1 MGALELVSGVDPDSI
16 LGSTTPRL
24 APTPLAT
31 GAPGA
36 CPCGACALSEE
47 TSYGFEVIDFARDVL
62 KMPLDPWQ
70 EYIVIHAGEL
80 LADGRPRFK
89 KILLIVSRQQ
99 GKSFLLLVLTL
110 FWMFVEQWELIVGQ
124 HVSVAKA
131 RGVWEKAQK
140 IAKRIPELST
150 DFGTVRKDNND
161 PHWLTTFDSKYV
173 VEAANENGGR
183 GGSVD
188 RLVVDEVRQQ
198 RTWAAYDAA
207 KPTLNAKPFG
217 QGWWITNQGDSRS
230 VVVIGMRKTGISNIE
245 AEKSGGAAIDPQL
258 ALFEYSA
265 PRGSN
270 PLDPRVIAMACP
282 NVNRRVSMREI
293 LGDAMAA
300 MKSGDQDK
308 INGYLTEILCM
319 FVPSLDGAVNPA
331 GWALGRVPGSLAEH
345 RSGLALVPELSPDR
359 QHSSI
364 SVAAMMPDGKVRV
377 EVIASWSGM
386 FAAAELRRALPGWV
400 RKVKPRKL
408 GWIPGGPAAA
418 IGAELADAKKFNV
431 PGLEIEEIRG
441 EVSAVCMGFSELVE
455 VGDILHSGQEDA
467 QDLLSKHVLGSAKLW
482 TGDVW
487 RFSRKGEGH
496 CDAAYGV
503 AAAAHLA
510 RTMPPARGGR
520 GRLRVITGSA
530 AKPQAEQ
537 ATE

>member
-1 MGALELVSGVDPDSI
+1 MRVLELVSGVDPDQVM
-16 LGSTTPRL
+16 GSTTPRL
-24 APTPLAT
+24 APTPLII
-31 GAPGA
+31 GAPG
-36 CPCGACALSEE
+36 PCGCGCALDEDS
-47 TSYGFEVIDFARDVL
+47 SYGFEVVDFAENIL
-62 KMPLDPWQ
+62 HSPLDPWQ
-70 EYIVIHAGEL
+70 RWLVIHAGEL
-80 LADGRPRFK
+80 LPDGRPRFK

-99 GKSFLLLVLTL
+99 GKTFLLTVLTL
-110 FWMFVEQWELIVGQ
+110 FWLFVEQWPLIVGQ
-124 HVSVAKA
+124 HVNVSKA
-131 RGVWEKAQK
+131 RGVWEAAQK
-140 IAKRIPELST
+140 IAKKNEHLKD
-150 DFGTVRKDNND
+150 DFGKVRMDNND
-161 PHWLTTFDSKYV
+161 PHWLTASDSKYA

-188 RLVVDEVRQQ
+188 RLVVDEARQQ

-207 KPTLNAKPFG
+207 KPTLNARPYG
-217 QGWWITNQGDSRS
+217 QGFWITNQGDSRS
-230 VVVIGMRKTGISNIE
+230 VVVIGLRKTGISNIDAE
-245 AEKSGGAAIDPQL
+245 ASGEEMVDPQL
-258 ALFEYSA
+258 ALFEWSA

-270 PLDPRVIAMACP
+270 PLDPMAIAMACP

-293 LGDAMAA
+293 LGDARAA
-300 MKSGDQDK
+300 LESGDQDK
-308 INGYLTEILCM
+308 INGFLTEILCM
-319 FVPSLDGAVNPA
+319 FVPSLDGAVNPK
-331 GWALGRVPGSLAEH
+331 GWELGRVPGTLAEH

-386 FAAAELRRALPGWV
+386 FAAAELRRALPGFV
-400 RKVKPRKL
+400 RKVRPRKL

-530 AKPQAEQ
+530 AKASDQQPAE
-537 ATE
+537 

>member
-1 MGALELVSGVDPDSI
+1 MGALELVSDVDPDTI

-24 APTPLAT
+24 APTPLVT

-36 CPCGACALSEE
+36 CPCGVCALDEE
-47 TSYGFEVIDFARDVL
+47 SSYGFEVIDFARDVL
-62 KMPLDPWQ
+62 RMPLDPWQ

-80 LADGRPRFK
+80 LPDGRPRFK

-131 RGVWEKAQK
+131 RGVWEAAIK
-140 IAKRIPELST
+140 IANRIPDLAVDSLKP
-150 DFGTVRKDNND
+150 RRDNND
-161 PHWLTTFDSKYV
+161 PHWMTTFGSKYM

-207 KPTLNAKPFG
+207 KPTLNAKPYG

-230 VVVIGMRKTGISNIE
+230 VVVIGMRKTGIANID
-245 AEKSGGAAIDPQL
+245 AEKAGEDAIDPQM

-270 PLDPRVIAMACP
+270 PLDPQVIAMACP

-300 MKSGDQDK
+300 MESGDQDK

-319 FVPSLDGAVNPA
+319 FVPSLDGAVSPA
-331 GWALGRVPGSLAEH
+331 GWELGRQPDATSLAEH
-345 RSGLALVPELSPDR
+345 RGRLALVPELSPDR

-364 SVAAMMPDGKVRV
+364 NVAAVMPDGKVRV

-386 FAAAELRRALPGWV
+386 FAAAELRRGLPGWV
-400 RKVKPRKL
+400 RKVKPKKL

-418 IGAELADAKKFNV
+418 IGAELADAKRFNV

-441 EVSAVCMGFSELVE
+441 EVSQVCMGFAELVE
-455 VGDILHSGQEDA
+455 VGDILHSGQQDQ
-467 QDLLSKHVLGSAKLW
+467 QDLLSKQVLGSAKLW

-503 AAAAHLA
+503 AGAAHLA
-510 RTMPPARGGR
+510 RTMPPVRGGR
-520 GRLRVITGSA
+520 GKLRIVTGGESG
-530 AKPQAEQ
+530 E
-537 ATE
+537 TVES